1 MQDHGNCQLVLEE
14 CTVLVVHVSAA
25 LAPGYIRHH
34 SKLLLPQQLRLLLLP
49 HLLLL
54 SPRLLL
60 FLLHLLL
67 WLQAMCGT
75 MSTPTCTVHLK
86 GPDNITRVTVGT
98 GTGGSDSV

>member
-1 MQDHGNCQLVLEE
+1 
-14 CTVLVVHVSAA
+14 
-25 LAPGYIRHH
+25 
-34 SKLLLPQQLRLLLLP
+34 
-49 HLLLL
+49 
-54 SPRLLL
+54 
-60 FLLHLLL
+60 LLL